1 MALILMAA
9 GVRGWLWVAAG
20 VIAPSTSPRPGRA
33 GAPHVEAQ
41 TLGPAARPGWAPL
54 WVRPAAAAGSHSPS
68 LAVVVAAGPQGS
80 LWWGM

>member
-20 VIAPSTSPRPGRA
+20 VIASFTRPGWA
-33 GAPHVEAQ
+33 GAPHAEAQ

-54 WVRPAAAAGSHSPS
+54 WVRPAAAASSHSPS